1 MEGVIGGVIIPNT
14 FRGLQDEVEVG
25 EIGEE
30 RGTEE
35 IIFPDVAGGPQ
46 GNGKVSDSVQD
57 IIRFGYVLLWGFA
70 VSMPQGQIAM
80 EKTLFKVGGGGP
92 SLG

>member
-1 MEGVIGGVIIPNT
+1 MEGVIGGGIIPNT

-46 GNGKVSDSVQD
+46 GNGKVSDSVQ
-57 IIRFGYVLLWGFA
+57 VT
-70 VSMPQGQIAM
+70 Q
-80 EKTLFKVGGGGP
+80 LFYNSDVYGWF
-92 SLG
+92 